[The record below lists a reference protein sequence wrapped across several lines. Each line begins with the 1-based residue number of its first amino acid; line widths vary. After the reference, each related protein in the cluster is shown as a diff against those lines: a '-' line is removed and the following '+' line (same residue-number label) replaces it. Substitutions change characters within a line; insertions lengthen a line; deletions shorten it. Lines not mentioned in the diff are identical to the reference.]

1 MKKCFV
7 VCPLGSENTPTRKRS
22 DQVLRHIIEP
32 VCKEKRLE
40 AVRSD
45 KIHDTDKIDQTI
57 IDQLASADIVIA
69 DLSEHNPNAFFEL
82 GYRTALRKPVIHIVE
97 EGTALPFDV
106 LGVRTIFY
114 DLKDPDKIDSCKAR
128 LSETIDA
135 VSLDEPVANSA
146 AATVMPLAQQNKSN
160 AQIMMQLLEIKDMI
174 AQLFNSVENNNNK
187 VVEQLISAFANQMQ
201 TAQDPRD
208 RVAELFFK
216 ELLKNPQKAMQSLNH
231 LSKIKFPNQP

>member
-57 IDQLASADIVIA
+57 INLLASADLVIA
-69 DLSEHNPNAFFEL
+69 DLSDHNPNAFFEL

-128 LSETIDA
+128 LAETIDA
-135 VSLDEPVANSA
+135 VSLDEPAANSA
-146 AATVMPLAQQNKSN
+146 ASTVTPSGQQNKSN
-160 AQIMMQLLEIKDMI
+160 TQIMMQLLEIKDMI
-174 AQLFNSVENNNNK
+174 AQLLNSVENNNNK
-187 VVEQLISAFANQMQ
+187 VVEHLIAAFANQMQ
-201 TAQDPRD
+201 TAQDPKD
-208 RVAELFFK
+208 RVTELFFK
-216 ELLKNPQKAMQSLNH
+216 ELLKNPQKTMLSLNQ
-231 LSKIKFPNQP
+231 LSKIKLPNQS